1 MMIYDNFLTDEEFF
15 ELKKVFY
22 GHGEFA
28 SMIPWYYS
36 DSKAYKDSD
45 KNICTTAMNNFQF
58 THHFYVNHNAAS
70 EYFYL
75 IQPMI
80 DFFDPISILRI
91 RANLTV
97 ASDNNTEHFGLHT
110 DAGVLEDKDIGYTTA
125 IFYVNSNNGKT
136 LFEDGTEV
144 LSVENRLLVFDG
156 KLKHTAT
163 THSDTKT
170 RCVINFNY
178 IG

>member
-1 MMIYDNFLTDEEFF
+1 MMVYDDFLNEKDFF
-15 ELKKVFY
+15 ELKRVFY
-22 GHGEFA
+22 GHNELA
-28 SMIPWYYS
+28 AMIPWYFYNAKVYE
-36 DSKAYKDSD
+36 DSSKELSV
-45 KNICTTAMNNFQF
+45 NVINNLQF
-58 THHFYVNHNAAS
+58 THFFYINHNIAS

-75 IQPMI
+75 IQPII
-80 DFFDPISILRI
+80 DFFDPISLLRI

-97 ASDNNTEHFGLHT
+97 ASDNNTEHFGFHT
-110 DAGVLEDKDIGYTTA
+110 DAEVLEDKGIAYNTA

-144 LSVENRLLVFDG
+144 LSVENRLIVFDG
-156 KLKHTAT
+156 NLKHTAT
-163 THSDTKT
+163 THSDAKT